1 MNTIKIMFQFPVAL
15 VTSYHKLSDLK
26 RQKFL
31 GLPAVKSPPADAGSP
46 GSTPGLGLCATTI
59 EPVLSSQ
66 EATAT
71 DAHVL
76 WSSCSAARGA
86 TLVRG
91 SSTTAGEWLPLP
103 AAGEK
108 PESKKAQDSQMLKTL
123 ILSKHKFLILQFCMS
138 EVLR

>member
-59 EPVLSSQ
+59 EPVLSSPGASTP
-66 EATAT
+66 EACTLEP
-71 DAHVL
+71 VL
-76 WSSCSAARGA
+76 HNKGNHRSEKSA
-86 TLVRG
+86 
-91 SSTTAGEWLPLP
+91 W
-103 AAGEK
+103 
-108 PESKKAQDSQMLKTL
+108 
-123 ILSKHKFLILQFCMS
+123 HN
-138 EVLR
+138 